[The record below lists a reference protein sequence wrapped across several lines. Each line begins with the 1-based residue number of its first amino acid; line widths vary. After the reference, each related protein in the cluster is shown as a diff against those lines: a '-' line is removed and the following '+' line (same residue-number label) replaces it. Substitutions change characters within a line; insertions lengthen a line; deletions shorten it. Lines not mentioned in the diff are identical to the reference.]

1 MYSAELLEE
10 ARRMMFHMLSKVVEY
25 GGSDLFIS
33 ADFPPSIK
41 HQGLMKPLGQQNLPS
56 DQTKLFAY
64 SLMNEKQRLEFET
77 ELECNFA
84 ISVPNVSRFRV
95 NVFQQQLHVGMVI
108 RTITAEI
115 PNFTKLQLPTSL
127 KDVIMEKR
135 GLVLVVGGTGS
146 GKSTS
151 LAAMIV

>member
-56 DQTKLFAY
+56 DQSSKL
-64 SLMNEKQRLEFET
+64 SW
-77 ELECNFA
+77 
-84 ISVPNVSRFRV
+84 SVILQLAFPMFRV
-95 NVFQQQLHVGMVI
+95 FVSMFFSSNYM
-108 RTITAEI
+108 
-115 PNFTKLQLPTSL
+115 
-127 KDVIMEKR
+127 
-135 GLVLVVGGTGS
+135 
-146 GKSTS
+146 
-151 LAAMIV
+151 